1 MKLHEYQAKQL
12 FARYGIPVP
21 KGEVASKPSEARTIA
36 EKLNKPVAIKAQVLV
51 GGRGKAGGIKVANSP
66 DEAEQ
71 VAGQILGMRI
81 KGLPVEKV
89 LVEEALE
96 IAAEYYLG
104 IIVDRSKERN
114 LVMVSASGAGL
125 TLRRLLRLTLK
136 RLRKPTLTPLSGCLI
151 SKSVN
156 FTSKRN

>member
-21 KGEVASKPSEARTIA
+21 KGEVATTPSEARTIA
-36 EKLNKPVAIKAQVLV
+36 EKLNKPVAVKAQVLV
-51 GGRGKAGGIKVANSP
+51 GGRGKAGGIKVAKSP

-89 LVEEALE
+89 LVEEALD

-104 IIVDRSKERN
+104 IIVDRSKEQS
-114 LVMVSASGAGL
+114 LIMVSAMGGVDIEEVAE
-125 TLRRLLRLTLK
+125 THPEAIAKAYICLLY
-136 RLRKPTLTPLSGCLI
+136 
-151 SKSVN
+151 
-156 FTSKRN
+156 TSPSPRD